1 MKLKENVLLQSIDDT
16 LFLVPAG
23 NEKFRGIGRSN
34 ASCGFILTM
43 LKEETTPGE
52 ILDALCRKYDAPRE
66 KIASDV
72 ARILGTLREIRALE
86 E

>member
-34 ASCGFILTM
+34 ASCGFILKM
-43 LKEETTPGE
+43 LKEETTPEE
-52 ILDALCRKYDAPRE
+52 ILDALCRKYDAPRQTME
-66 KIASDV
+66 ED
-72 ARILGTLREIRALE
+72 LQELLDTLRKIDVLE